1 MSLLSFLA
9 SAAGGTLLGGFT
21 QLLSIF
27 AGEAKEWS
35 ASKRRIAEL
44 QAAKERDIAIGEL
57 DAFKKAQDGAI
68 GSNYQPPAA
77 APMGM
82 HWVFTVVEAI
92 TRLVRPMMVLGA
104 CWYIWTLPPATL
116 GALQNEIVAFCFAC
130 GYFWLGIRFQKQ
142 MYGTK

>member
-1 MSLLSFLA
+1 MGLLSFLA

-21 QLLSIF
+21 QLLSVA

-57 DAFKKAQDGAI
+57 EAFRKAQEGAI
-68 GSNYQPPAA
+68 GTNYQPPSN

-82 HWVFTVVEAI
+82 HWLMAIVEAL
-92 TRLVRPMMVLGA
+92 TRCVRPVMVIGA
-104 CWYIWTLPPATL
+104 CAYIWTLPTEKL
-116 GALQNEIVAFCFAC
+116 GELQPEIVSFCFAC

-142 MYGTK
+142 MYNTK